1 VTTVAEAVADVL
13 YAAGVRMV
21 FGLPGGE
28 TVELMDALRRR
39 GFEFVLVHSE
49 SSALFMAD
57 AYARLSGKVG
67 VCSTTLGPGATNAVV
82 GVAHAYLD
90 RGPVLIFT
98 AQKQDSL
105 LPGYTHQ
112 VIDQHALFAP
122 ITKATV
128 KLGPTQAAGAVAGA
142 LALAANGRPGPVHLQ
157 LSNED
162 AALETDDVAA
172 VVTGGSQPSATHAGD
187 VALAAA
193 IQHITQASRPLIVA
207 GLGLE
212 PRRPYDELRT
222 LAEALNAPVITTPKG
237 KGALPD
243 DHPLAA
249 GTIGLTRTDPAYE
262 LLDEADCVIAVGFDV
277 VELVRPWQ
285 CTAPLIWVAPWP
297 NQDPKLPAVAELTG
311 DLCELLHQ
319 LAKASP
325 DPDPDW
331 GSERVAHFRAGLD
344 IPLPKPEP
352 GRLLSQEVLASLR
365 RALPAGAPLVV
376 DVGSHKIHSSLSW
389 PTLTPNR
396 FLVSNGLSSM
406 GYGLPG
412 AMGAALALPGQPV
425 VCLTGDA
432 GLAMV
437 LGELAV
443 LARLRL
449 PVVVIVL
456 NDGAIDLIRAQQ
468 VRAGKP
474 VYGTEFPAH
483 HFAQVAIAYGLPGQ
497 RVSHVAGLER
507 ALATALNQHNPFLI
521 EVMLDPTSY
530 PTTPRHLPKS

>member
-28 TVELMDALRRR
+28 TVELLDALRRR

-57 AYARLSGKVG
+57 AYARLSGAVG

-82 GVAHAYLD
+82 GIAHAYLD

-105 LPGYTHQ
+105 LPDYTHQ

-128 KLGPTQAAGAVAGA
+128 KLGPDQAATAVAKA
-142 LALAANGRPGPVHLQ
+142 LALTVKGRPGPVHLQ

-162 AALETDDVAA
+162 AALET
-172 VVTGGSQPSATHAGD
+172 GD
-187 VALAAA
+187 VTAEVARVQPATIPADATDLEQA
-193 IQHITQASRPLIVA
+193 IRHITQARRPLLVA

-212 PRRPYDELRT
+212 PQRPYSELRG
-222 LAEALNAPVITTPKG
+222 LAEALHAPVLTTPKG

-249 GTIGLTRTDPAYE
+249 GTIGLTRTDPAYV

-277 VELVRPWQ
+277 VELVRPWE
-285 CTAPLIWVAPWP
+285 CAAPVIWVSPWS
-297 NQDPKLPAVAELTG
+297 NDDPKLPAVTELTG
-311 DLCELLHQ
+311 DLRRPLLQ
-319 LAKASP
+319 LAKASL

-331 GSERVAHFRAGLD
+331 GSERVARFRAGLESA
-344 IPLPKPEP
+344 LPEPEP
-352 GRLLSQEVLASLR
+352 GRLLPQEVLASLR
-365 RALPAGAPLVV
+365 LALPADAPLVV

-389 PTLTPNR
+389 PTLMPNR

-449 PVVVIVL
+449 PVVVVVL

-483 HFAQVAIAYGLPGQ
+483 HFAQVAMAYGLPGQ
-497 RVSHVAGLER
+497 RVTDVAGLDR
-507 ALATALNQHNPFLI
+507 ALATALNQRGPFLI
-521 EVMLDPTSY
+521 EVMLDPISY
-530 PTTPRHLPKS
+530 PTTLHPTRDD